1 MKLIFDDF
9 EFFLNIF
16 GDILFF
22 VCIYNDGYD
31 IYFVILMEIILN
43 VLYLKSCYK
52 GFN

>member
-31 IYFVILMEIILN
+31 IYFVILMEIILECF
-43 VLYLKSCYK
+43 VFKKLL
-52 GFN
+52 